1 MDQLTRT
8 FLPLFIWHFQK
19 IFGPVF
25 TSDEWCAFAGSLVPP
40 PNNLANTIKK
50 EFGDFDSQALFSSS
64 ERRRTRN
71 ECKSDLR
78 RKLRDDPMVRPARCI
93 LYQFRQNL
101 EEKGFRGEP
110 GQILKWRDIEAHIN
124 SRWEQAIGNNE
135 YPEELRRIVKEYPDA
150 PNFLWE
156 LALYGRG
163 EKKPKLHRKSALFTI
178 LGLDYEELVTG
189 HPEDILSLILSRVF
203 NLGGLN
209 GGPPDKTRIVRL
221 VEWLVRNSLPI
232 DAEPETTPRAL
243 SMAKQAGL
251 IHKPI
256 VVRDRETAEV
266 RETDVEDT
274 RSWQPGDRQ
283 VGGLR
288 EKLTPDEIIE
298 ILREKGIDKDELTD
312 KEWRFIFRL
321 TDAFDEGAEI
331 GSKKGISLHHFFGD
345 ESDNIRQQLSRL
357 RKKIAR
363 LKAKK
368 K

>member
-1 MDQLTRT
+1 M
-8 FLPLFIWHFQK
+8 
-19 IFGPVF
+19 FGPVC
-25 TSDEWCAFAGSLVPP
+25 TPDEWCAIAGSLVPP

-50 EFGDFDSQALFSSS
+50 EFRDFDSQALSSSS

-78 RKLRDDPMVRPARCI
+78 RKLRDDPTVRPARRI

-101 EEKGFRGEP
+101 EGKGFRKEP
-110 GQILKWRDIEAHIN
+110 GQILKWRDIEADIN

-135 YPEELRRIVKEYPDA
+135 YPEELRSIVKEYPDA
-150 PNFLWE
+150 LNFLWE

-163 EKKPKLHRKSALFTI
+163 EKKPELHRKSALFTI
-178 LGLDYEELVTG
+178 MGLDYEELVTG
-189 HPEDILSLILSRVF
+189 HPEDILSLILSRF
-203 NLGGLN
+203 FSLGGLN
-209 GGPPDKTRIVRL
+209 GDTPDKTRVLRL
-221 VEWLVRNSLPI
+221 VEWLVRNSLPS
-232 DAEPETTPRAL
+232 DAGPETTPRAL

-251 IHKPI
+251 IHKAI

-274 RSWQPGDRQ
+274 SSWQPGDWR
-283 VGGLR
+283 VGESR

-312 KEWRFIFRL
+312 KEWRLIFRL
-321 TDAFDEGAEI
+321 NDAFFDEGAEI

-345 ESDNIRQQLSRL
+345 DSDNNRQRLSRL